1 MNIHISFLL
10 PLGLALAL
18 PIASQ
23 AADPVLLNTDPT
35 VQANASY
42 LYFNNA
48 SGTPFLSQAYY
59 PAAAGP
65 VALRNG
71 DGAYTPGTISTA
83 SVADAWI
90 PFASGDLTDNNTA
103 SYVTGWTNFT
113 TWQTSTRN
121 LGPYLLFDLGAAY
134 QLTQINITLTDLS
147 GQRWYSGSDFPQ
159 RVWTATELS
168 ANPGTGVV
176 LSNSDS
182 FWTQKTS
189 FVATAAGTTN
199 TYQVA
204 LNSET
209 SARYVLLLMQAG
221 AVDGSNTGG
230 IIRDVNFYA
239 TTAIPEPGTTAL
251 AIGFATL
258 AIAILRRVKRRA

>member
-1 MNIHISFLL
+1 MNIRISLML

-18 PIASQ
+18 PIMSR
-23 AADPVLLNTDPT
+23 AADPVLLNTDPL

-71 DGAYTPGTISTA
+71 DGAYTPGTISSA

-90 PFASGDLTDNNTA
+90 PFSSGDLTDNSTA

-113 TWQTSTRN
+113 TWQASNRN
-121 LGPYLLFDLGAAY
+121 LGPYILFDLGSAY
-134 QLTQINITLTDLS
+134 QLTQIDITLTDLS
-147 GQRWYSGSDFPQ
+147 GQRWYSGTDFPQ
-159 RVWTATELS
+159 RVWTATDLS
-168 ANPGTGVV
+168 AAPGTGVA
-176 LSNSDS
+176 LSSSDS

-189 FVATAAGTTN
+189 FAATAVGSTN

-204 LNSET
+204 LDDQT
-209 SARYVLLLMQAG
+209 SARYVLLLLQAG

-239 TTAIPEPGTTAL
+239 TAAIPEPGVTAL
-251 AIGFATL
+251 GIGFATL
-258 AIAILRRVKRRA
+258 AIATLHRVKRRA